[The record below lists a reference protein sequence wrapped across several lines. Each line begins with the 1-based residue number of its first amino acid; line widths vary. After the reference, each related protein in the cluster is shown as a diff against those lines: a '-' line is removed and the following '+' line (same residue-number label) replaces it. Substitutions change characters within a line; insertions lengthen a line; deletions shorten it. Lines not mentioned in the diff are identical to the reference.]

1 MGCEPLLPSLRTAIK
16 RQDMGVRSDF
26 AVRAVRASTA
36 AMIEAPR
43 EPGAIGRGGVTQ
55 MSAARRGD

>member
-36 AMIEAPR
+36 AMIEAP
-43 EPGAIGRGGVTQ
+43 IQFYVTENDDGT
-55 MSAARRGD
+55 AALS